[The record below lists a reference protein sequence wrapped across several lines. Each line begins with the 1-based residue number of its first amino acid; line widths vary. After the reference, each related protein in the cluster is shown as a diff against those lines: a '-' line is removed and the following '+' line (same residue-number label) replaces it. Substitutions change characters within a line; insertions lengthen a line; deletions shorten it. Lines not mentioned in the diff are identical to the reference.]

1 MLFTTCFLIIILGAF
16 IILEGWSYF
25 KRFNEKFMIISRHEN
40 SDAIQNMVNEM
51 SDLQSLVKAKQKELD
66 RKKK

>member
-1 MLFTTCFLIIILGAF
+1 
-16 IILEGWSYF
+16 
-25 KRFNEKFMIISRHEN
+25 MIISRHEN

-51 SDLQSLVKAKQKELD
+51 SDLQKLVKAKQKELD